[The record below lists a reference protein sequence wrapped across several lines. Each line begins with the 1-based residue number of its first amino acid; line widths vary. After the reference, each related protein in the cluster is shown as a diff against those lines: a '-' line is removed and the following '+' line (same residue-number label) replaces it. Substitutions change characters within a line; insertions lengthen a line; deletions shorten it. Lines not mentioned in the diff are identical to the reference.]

1 MTKFFCG
8 AARADITPPVGTL
21 LFGYNPHQVSTS
33 VHDNLAVTAAAFSDG
48 ETTAVLVT
56 ADVCEIQTALSD
68 EIRQAA
74 GEAAGIDWQNILLS
88 ATHTHSAP
96 NVAGM
101 EGWGDVDR
109 PYVDAIFLPAVVKAV
124 KEAVGAMEP
133 AEIGIA
139 ETESRVGV
147 NRRELK
153 RGGRIDFGQNPWGPF
168 DPTMT
173 VIAVR
178 AADGRGI
185 LNLVHYGCHGTAA
198 GCNREISRDWSGMM
212 VDRMQRET
220 GILTAYWQGACG
232 DTGPRISNGATTGD
246 ITYVEE
252 LGSLAAMDA
261 VRAWRQ
267 IRSYRTP
274 ALSVFRGTVRI
285 PTVPLPAEE
294 EVLHKLASFGDPEKL
309 INIQALT
316 YGHWRDV
323 LAAIRDGITPPDAFT
338 YDNTLV
344 ALGDILWIPH
354 PFEIFTEITL
364 RLRQYAPYAHV
375 LSLSTTNGTN
385 EYLPTKGEL
394 LRGGYEVEC
403 FRFGHVFPMTDD
415 ADEAIIEENLR
426 ILGV

>member
-1 MTKFFCG
+1 MTTFFCG

-33 VHDNLAVTAAAFSDG
+33 IHDNLAVTAAAFSDG

-68 EIRQAA
+68 EIRRAA
-74 GEAAGIDWQNILLS
+74 GEAAGIAWQNILLS

-96 NVAGM
+96 NVTGM

-109 PYVDAIFLPAVVKAV
+109 PYVDTVFLPAIVKAV
-124 KEAVGAMEP
+124 KEAVASMEP
-133 AEIGIA
+133 AVLGIA

-153 RGGRIDFGQNPWGPF
+153 RGGRVDFGQNPWGPF
-168 DPTMT
+168 DTTMT
-173 VIAVR
+173 VIAIR
-178 AADGRGI
+178 SEDGRGI
-185 LNLVHYGCHGTAA
+185 LNLVHSGCHGTAA

-267 IRSYRTP
+267 IKSYHTP

-285 PTVPLPAEE
+285 PTVPLPTEE
-294 EVLHKLASFGDPEKL
+294 EARAKLASFGDPAKL
-309 INIQALT
+309 INIQALE

-323 LAAIRDGITPPDAFT
+323 LAAIQNEVTPPGAFT
-338 YDNTLV
+338 YDTTLV

-385 EYLPTKGEL
+385 EYLPSKGEM
-394 LRGGYEVEC
+394 LRGGYEVDC
-403 FRFGHVFPMTDD
+403 FRYGHVFPMTDD
-415 ADEAIIEENLR
+415 ADEHIIEDNLR

>member
-1 MTKFFCG
+1 MTKFLAG
-8 AARADITPPVGTL
+8 ASRADITPAVGTL

-33 VHDNLAVTAAAFSDG
+33 IHDRLKVTAAAFSDG
-48 ETTAVLVT
+48 QQTAVLVT
-56 ADVCEIQTALSD
+56 ADVCEIQTALAD

-74 GEAAGIDWQNILLS
+74 GDAAGIPWQNILLS

-96 NVAGM
+96 NVTGM

-109 PYVDAIFLPAVVKAV
+109 PYVDAIFLPAIVKAV
-124 KEAVGAMEP
+124 TEAVRAMEP
-133 AEIGIA
+133 AVLGLA
-139 ETESRVGV
+139 ETESRVGI

-153 RGGRIDFGQNPWGPF
+153 RGGRVDFGQNPWGPF
-168 DPTMT
+168 DTTMT
-173 VIAVR
+173 VIAVKS
-178 AADGRGI
+178 ADGRGI

-198 GCNREISRDWSGMM
+198 GCNHEISRDWSGMM
-212 VDRMQRET
+212 VDRMERET
-220 GILTAYWQGACG
+220 GIMTAYWQGACG

-252 LGSLAAMDA
+252 LGSEAAMDA

-267 IRSYRTP
+267 IRSYHTP
-274 ALSVFRGTVRI
+274 ALGVFRGTVRI
-285 PTVPLPAEE
+285 PCVPLPSEE
-294 EVLHKLASFGDPEKL
+294 EVAAKLASYRDPASL
-309 INIQALT
+309 INIQAME

-323 LAAIRDGITPPDAFT
+323 LAAIRSGETPPDALT

-385 EYLPTKGEL
+385 EYLPTKGEM
-394 LRGGYEVEC
+394 LRGGYEVDC
-403 FRFGHVFPMTDD
+403 FRYGHVFPMTDD
-415 ADEAIIEENLR
+415 ADEHIIEENLR

>member
-1 MTKFFCG
+1 MTKFLCG
-8 AARADITPPVGTL
+8 VSRADITPPVGTL

-33 VHDNLAVTAAAFSDG
+33 IHDRLAVTAAAFSDG

-68 EIRQAA
+68 EIRKKA
-74 GEAAGIDWQNILLS
+74 GEAAGIPRQNILLS

-96 NVAGM
+96 NVTGM

-109 PYVDAIFLPAVVKAV
+109 PYVDAVFLPAIVQAV
-124 KEAVGAMEP
+124 KEAVGRLEP
-133 AEIGIA
+133 AVLGIA

-153 RGGRIDFGQNPWGPF
+153 RGGYVNFGQNPWGPF

-173 VIAVR
+173 VIAVKS
-178 AADGRGI
+178 ADGRGL

-198 GCNREISRDWSGMM
+198 GCNHEISRDWSGMM
-212 VDRMQRET
+212 VDRMERET
-220 GILTAYWQGACG
+220 GVMTAYWQGACG
-232 DTGPRISNGATTGD
+232 DTGPRISNGLTTGD

-267 IRSYRTP
+267 IRAYHVP
-274 ALSVFRGTVRI
+274 ALAVFHGTVRL
-285 PTVPLPAEE
+285 PCAPLPDEE
-294 EVLHKLASFGDPEKL
+294 TVLARLAAFGDPASL
-309 INIQALT
+309 INIQAME

-323 LAAIRDGITPPDAFT
+323 LAAIRDGITPPDALE
-338 YDNTLV
+338 YDTTLV

-354 PFEIFTEITL
+354 PFEMFTEITL

-385 EYLPTKGEL
+385 EYLPTKGEM
-394 LRGGYEVEC
+394 LRGGYEVDC
-403 FRFGHVFPMTDD
+403 FRYGHVFPMTDD
-415 ADEAIIEENLR
+415 ADEHIIEENLR